1 MAHIEREIKLRLT
14 PRAFTNL
21 ARLAP
26 ERRSVASVYY
36 DTARQELRR
45 AGIALRLRRDGGR
58 WLQTLKA
65 ASAQHAG
72 LAQRTEWELPV
83 RRKALEP
90 QAFPRDE
97 IRGATGIDLERLAPR
112 LRPVF
117 ETRFTRRSGL
127 VQVDGR
133 ASAELAL
140 DRGSIVAGRRREPI
154 NELELELVSGETEPL
169 MRFAEALQLP
179 LAYESKA
186 ERGYRLAAG
195 LERSPRKWRMPA
207 LDPARSPGEAF
218 GALFAAA
225 LTQAGT
231 NAGGMIASRDPE
243 YLHQLR
249 VGMRRLRS
257 ALQAFAPILAGERP
271 LKRALRRLSG
281 DLGNARDWDVF
292 IQTLEKLDPAPRL
305 VRAARSRRS
314 AARRRALAAVGSPEF
329 RAFLFQS
336 LRWLER
342 QPWID
347 PQATLSE
354 FAAARLERLHGKTLR
369 KADLSRPKSRH
380 KLRVRIKGLRY
391 ACEFFASC
399 FPSEGVEPYLK
410 ALRALQEQL
419 GELNDIT
426 VARRLLAD
434 LDGAAPRRLDRREK
448 RLIVSLDAGWSDFRE
463 QSPYWRPA
471 G

>member
-1 MAHIEREIKLRLT
+1 LR
-14 PRAFTNL
+14 
-21 ARLAP
+21 
-26 ERRSVASVYY
+26 
-36 DTARQELRR
+36 
-45 AGIALRLRRDGGR
+45 
-58 WLQTLKA
+58 
-65 ASAQHAG
+65 
-72 LAQRTEWELPV
+72 RTEWEMPV